1 MYVLLMNKKTN
12 IWEKTEKQIKYMKV
26 WFWYYITHSKKK
38 TDLEYVLTV
47 MFLFTEWSLLPL
59 TPLHVSTFLI
69 FPIIFLDRL
78 PAYVQE
84 QV

>member
-1 MYVLLMNKKTN
+1 
-12 IWEKTEKQIKYMKV
+12 
-26 WFWYYITHSKKK
+26 
-38 TDLEYVLTV
+38 

-59 TPLHVSTFLI
+59 TPLHVLTFLI

-78 PAYVQE
+78 PADVQD